1 MSDRYGSRL
10 DVWGKVDNEGGI
22 YDAIVNYG
30 IKASDMP
37 EGDTE
42 LAEAWQKL
50 EDAFEGTQPLL
61 RAVEKMLDEAYDEA
75 LNRDDD
81 QA

>member
-1 MSDRYGSRL
+1 
-10 DVWGKVDNEGGI
+10 
-22 YDAIVNYG
+22 
-30 IKASDMP
+30 MP

-50 EDAFEGTQPLL
+50 EDAFNAVQPLV
-61 RAVEKMLDEAYDEA
+61 RMVEEMLDDAYDED
-75 LNRDDD
+75 LNREDD